1 MTMTNN
7 EDTQFSQD
15 VYPTPSQSRNVQQPR
30 SGVGQDKRAASR
42 ARTASMQP
50 APHEKAMRAQ
60 QTNRKTS
67 RSQKKSTPKRK
78 TIHLTLWVKPVVK
91 TELQR
96 IAERD
101 GLSVS
106 ATGGAFLER
115 AMQANIDMQYG
126 ALFQPIMEQA
136 IRKHMRGISTH
147 LAWLL
152 VRVAFDSGQTRSL
165 VTNILGR
172 QPGITPD
179 ELKNI
184 LDGSNKTARGNITR
198 RTPQIVELIDV
209 VEEWM
214 MKEEEGR
221 ADA

>member
-30 SGVGQDKRAASR
+30 GGVGQDKGAHSR
-42 ARTASMQP
+42 ARIASTQP
-50 APHEKAMRAQ
+50 APPEKVMRPHPM
-60 QTNRKTS
+60 NNNTS
-67 RSQKKSTPKRK
+67 RTQTRPTPKRK
-78 TIHLTLWVKPVVK
+78 TVHLTLWVKPVVK

-115 AMQANIDMQYG
+115 AMQTNIDMQYG

-136 IRKHMRGISTH
+136 IRKHMRSYSSRI
-147 LAWLL
+147 AVLL
-152 VRVAFDSGQTRSL
+152 VRSLFASEQTRSL
-165 VTNILGR
+165 ATNMLGR
-172 QPGITPD
+172 HPGVTQP
-179 ELKNI
+179 I
-184 LDGSNKTARGNITR
+184 LEEILNGSSQAAKRNITR
-198 RTPQIVELIDV
+198 ITPQLADLLKEVER
-209 VEEWM
+209 WM
-214 MKEEEGR
+214 QEGENTYV
-221 ADA
+221 

>member
-1 MTMTNN
+1 MTNN
-7 EDTQFSQD
+7 ENTQFSQD

-30 SGVGQDKRAASR
+30 SGVGQDKGARMR
-42 ARTASMQP
+42 ARIASTQP
-50 APHEKAMRAQ
+50 APPEKVMRPHPM
-60 QTNRKTS
+60 NNNTS
-67 RSQKKSTPKRK
+67 RTQTRPTPKRK

-91 TELQR
+91 AELQR

-126 ALFQPIMEQA
+126 ALFQPIMEQL
-136 IRKHMRGISTH
+136 IRKHMRSISTH

-152 VRVAFDSGQTRSL
+152 VRVACDSGQTRSL